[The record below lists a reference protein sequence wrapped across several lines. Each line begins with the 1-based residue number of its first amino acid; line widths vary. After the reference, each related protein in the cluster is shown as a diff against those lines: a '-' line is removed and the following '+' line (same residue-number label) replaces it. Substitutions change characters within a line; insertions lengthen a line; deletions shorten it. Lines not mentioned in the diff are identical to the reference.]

1 MIISSYHKKDMENRA
16 ASNVLETYFFR
27 NYTHGK
33 KDLNI
38 ENTLGC
44 ASKISAILNA
54 VEFCCCMRRCSVFMP
69 RMIRYAAFCSETEN
83 KVKHHTSSSQTLQH
97 ESVII
102 CDKYILIR

>member
-1 MIISSYHKKDMENRA
+1 MIISSYHQKDMENRA

-83 KVKHHTSSSQTLQH
+83 KVKHNTSSSQTLQH